1 MFYGISVVYDIS
13 YLIILSKLIIILIEL
28 IKMKCEMNLQ
38 FEKQLFEYDFL
49 KFYSE
54 GL

>member
-13 YLIILSKLIIILIEL
+13 LSNNTFQVINYPDWINQN
-28 IKMKCEMNLQ
+28 EMNLQ